1 MTVQPKKRGRGRP
14 RQEVRSRGFLA
25 ESAEDVRETLKVR
38 AKTEGMSQ
46 TDLLI
51 NLILTNQV

>member
-1 MTVQPKKRGRGRP
+1 MQPQKKRGRGRP
-14 RQEVRSRGFLA
+14 RKYARVVSLPKVP
-25 ESAEDVRETLKVR
+25 EDVRETLKVR

>member
-14 RQEVRSRGFLA
+14 RKYARVVSLPKVP
-25 ESAEDVRETLKVR
+25 EDVKEVLR
-38 AKTEGMSQ
+38 ARAEAEGMTQ
-46 TDLLI
+46 TYLLI